1 MEISKDTSLEVL
13 TFIIDNMT
21 ELLDDPN
28 QQNKVITTKLANE
41 MKEIFLNADN
51 NSEELKKHINGY

>member
-1 MEISKDTSLEVL
+1 
-13 TFIIDNMT
+13 MT

-51 NSEELKKHINGY
+51 NSEEFKEAHKWLLSTFSDDYIKVDI

>member
-1 MEISKDTSLEVL
+1 
-13 TFIIDNMT
+13 MT

-51 NSEELKKHINGY
+51 NSEEFKEAHKWLLSTFSDDYIKVDF